1 LLTRKTEGDFVQW
14 TDYELLAPLTGPAG
28 YCGTPFRDENTII
41 FRGFITTA
49 CEDPVLAIK
58 WLDYWYS
65 PEGMDWT
72 NYGGPEGVGYEW
84 VDEPA
89 INGNAKSI
97 NNWEEPENNNLP
109 MSYGVPFIQSEETYT
124 NYAMSTADNVN
135 GTFLL
140 PRKHIYTEKAVP
152 QNIPDVVWCQDLDLV
167 AERAELG
174 TLINEYV
181 MASATEFVLGVRDIN
196 DDAQWEAYLNELDA
210 MGLEHYIEVLETY
223 YFGE

>member
-1 LLTRKTEGDFVQW
+1 
-14 TDYELLAPLTGPAG
+14 
-28 YCGTPFRDENTII
+28 
-41 FRGFITTA
+41 
-49 CEDPVLAIK
+49 
-58 WLDYWYS
+58 
-65 PEGMDWT
+65 MDWT